1 MKKNTMEYI
10 APDIE
15 CIEINVEGVL
25 CSSTDPGDNEVGN
38 GGPAFDYE

>member
-10 APDIE
+10 APKIE

-25 CSSTDPGDNEVGN
+25 CSSTVVEDGGDV
-38 GGPAFDYE
+38 FDEE